1 MTLLKIIGLFLFSL
15 NVLAQNTGS
24 IEVTVTKAASNEAL
38 PLVNVSTIVEGQTI
52 KTVTNEEGK
61 CMLKALPMGKYDVTI
76 AHEGY
81 QTNIIIGVF
90 FTLESDTVSL
100 EVDLE
105 IAMEEEIIIKSCVDR
120 MPVYNRYD
128 TTLGQTFYR
137 KDRLVRRFR

>member
-24 IEVTVTKAASNEAL
+24 IKVTVTKAASNEAL

-52 KTVTNEEGK
+52 KAVTNEEGK
-61 CMLKALPMGKYDVTI
+61 CILKALPMGKYDVTI

-81 QTNIIIGVF
+81 QTNIIIGIF